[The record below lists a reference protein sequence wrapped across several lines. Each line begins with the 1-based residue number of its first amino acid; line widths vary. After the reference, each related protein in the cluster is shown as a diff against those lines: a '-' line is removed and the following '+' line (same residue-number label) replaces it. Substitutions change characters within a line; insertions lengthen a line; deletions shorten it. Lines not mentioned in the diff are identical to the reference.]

1 MSKSRSG
8 KTPNS
13 NQNAVPGPTQNAIIP
28 GKFMESDWYELL
40 EVEEDEN
47 FIADII
53 DEITKRALD
62 EVANNIVKS
71 RVLPHTVLA
80 VRELL
85 LDVIQ
90 WQFLES
96 DPGETGTT
104 EKLSWIEDEE
114 PCMSVI
120 DNWAQGAVPVDT
132 TTYPPVTSLPENV
145 MLKDNFAVGVEEKN
159 LEEVH
164 SVVSGVSSVQNTAD
178 ALSSTEAS
186 FAQLCVDD
194 NGIEAEENESN
205 EGAGKVFGD
214 NAEAGESDIL
224 DMNVEIKRLSL
235 SDRSCA
241 NSATVLPSVSSCKSS
256 QGKKKSSKYRPHV
269 GQLPVFEKIP
279 LESVTDLRPKPG
291 TTTESEQDMNSG
303 IGDEFVVRNQYGRAS
318 GPKEVIYD
326 ERGKVV
332 KVEKLNVHH
341 FPTHRVPVKYSVVDD
356 SLPDLSLRGRY
367 TTSSSTNSPSW
378 KKTKKQQPVSMS
390 DRYSNRI
397 NAKALL
403 QRMNHSK
410 IPNNTSLS
418 SLSSLGI
425 TNNNAM
431 HLFKPLEPRSP
442 LPPLMVDSIN
452 VSDGVTIRE
461 GGLSKQMVRKMQL
474 EPASDESNREIFPIS
489 DTPGSLLNVQD
500 IVDKTSY
507 RYIAAS

>member
-85 LDVIQ
+85 LDVLQ
-90 WQFLES
+90 WQFLQS
-96 DPGETGTT
+96 DPGETGTS

-132 TTYPPVTSLPENV
+132 TTYPPENV
-145 MLKDNFAVGVEEKN
+145 MLKDNFAVGKEEKN
-159 LEEVH
+159 PEEVH
-164 SVVSGVSSVQNTAD
+164 SVVSGVSSVQNSTD
-178 ALSSTEAS
+178 AVSSTEAS
-186 FAQLCVDD
+186 LAQLCVDD
-194 NGIEAEENESN
+194 NGIEYEENESN
-205 EGAGKVFGD
+205 EGARKVLGD
-214 NAEAGESDIL
+214 DAEAVESDIL
-224 DMNVEIKRLSL
+224 DMSVEIKRLSL

-241 NSATVLPSVSSCKSS
+241 NSATVLSSVSSCKSS

-269 GQLPVFEKIP
+269 GQLPDFEKIP

-291 TTTESEQDMNSG
+291 TTSESEQDMNSG
-303 IGDEFVVRNQYGRAS
+303 MGDEFVVRNQYGRAS

-326 ERGKVV
+326 ERGNVV

-367 TTSSSTNSPSW
+367 TTSSSKNTPSW
-378 KKTKKQQPVSMS
+378 KKKKHLPVSMS
-390 DRYSNRI
+390 DRSSNRI

-403 QRMNHSK
+403 QRMNHSN
-410 IPNNTSLS
+410 IRNDTSI
-418 SLSSLGI
+418 SSLGI
-425 TNNNAM
+425 TNNNVNNNAM

-474 EPASDESNREIFPIS
+474 EPASNESNREIFPIS
-489 DTPGSLLNVQD
+489 GKPGSLLNVQD